1 MSAGRARRGH
11 GYSGGI
17 HPAARFAV
25 VTVRGAAMTSHV
37 RAEGPGA
44 ATPAPVGRPSSAVY
58 QSRRRAVLVI
68 GAAAGVG
75 LIVKILLNATSF
87 GTADV
92 WHWLDFAQAT
102 REYGPIDVYSYP
114 FDRIPIHRRS
124 SFYNHPPLIGYY
136 LELINGLDNVGVPL
150 RFSIRLFSSLADIA
164 SAFIVFAIV
173 QRRADTRLA
182 TMAGVAISLSPILV
196 IISGFHGNTDPVFVM
211 FALLAAY
218 LLVDRRRPGWA
229 GLCMAIAL
237 GIKIVPVVAI
247 PALLVWAYRAGRPV
261 LLRFAG
267 ALVGA
272 SALWWVPALALQ
284 WRHVMG
290 QVLGYA
296 GVNPHSWGLDGLFT
310 MVGLQGVAGF
320 VEGPARLLIV
330 AACALLPAWLSWRRP
345 SIALQAAALSLPMF
359 LLLTPTFGTQYI
371 VWAAA
376 PLLVAVPRWGV
387 VWNLIAG
394 TWLFWIYDRW
404 NRGLPWREAE
414 GGLVPYTVPQLWTGL
429 LVWLCLG
436 VGVVV
441 AARDLLGAGRSS
453 RSRPGPAGARH
464 RSPDGPPGPP
474 DAVTA
479 PIPIVDNR

>member
-1 MSAGRARRGH
+1 
-11 GYSGGI
+11 
-17 HPAARFAV
+17 
-25 VTVRGAAMTSHV
+25 MTSYV
-37 RAEGPGA
+37 RADGPDAGG
-44 ATPAPVGRPSSAVY
+44 PAPVGRPSTAVY
-58 QSRRRAVLVI
+58 QSRRRAVLVV

-75 LIVKILLNATSF
+75 LVVRILLNATSF

-102 REYGPIDVYSYP
+102 REYGPIGVYSYP
-114 FDRIPIHRRS
+114 FDRIPIHRGN

-136 LELINGLDNVGVPL
+136 LELINGLENIGVPL

-182 TMAGVAISLSPILV
+182 TVAGVAISLSPILV
-196 IISGFHGNTDPVFVM
+196 IISGFHGNTDPIFVM
-211 FALLAAY
+211 FTLLAAY
-218 LLVDRRRPGWA
+218 LQVDRRRPGWA
-229 GLCMAIAL
+229 GLCMALAL
-237 GIKIVPVVAI
+237 GIKIVPVVAV

-261 LLRFAG
+261 LRRFAG

-290 QVLGYA
+290 QVLGYP

-320 VEGPARLLIV
+320 VEGPARFLIV

-345 SIALQAAALSLPMF
+345 SIAVQAAALSLAMF

-376 PLLVAVPRWGV
+376 PLLVTVTRWGV
-387 VWNLIAG
+387 VWNVVAG
-394 TWLFWIYDRW
+394 IWLFWIYDRW
-404 NRGLPWREAE
+404 NHGMPWHEAQA
-414 GGLVPYTVPQLWTGL
+414 GVVPFTVPQLFLGL

-436 VGVVV
+436 VGLVV
-441 AARDLLGAGRSS
+441 AARSLLGADRSW
-453 RSRPGPAGARH
+453 RSRAGPADARPGL
-464 RSPDGPPGPP
+464 SDGPPGPA

>member
-1 MSAGRARRGH
+1 
-11 GYSGGI
+11 
-17 HPAARFAV
+17 
-25 VTVRGAAMTSHV
+25 MTSHV

-44 ATPAPVGRPSSAVY
+44 GRPAPVVRPSSAAY

-87 GTADV
+87 GTVDV
-92 WHWLDFAQAT
+92 WHWMDFAQAT

-114 FDRIPIHRRS
+114 FDRIPIHDRN

-182 TMAGVAISLSPILV
+182 TMAAVAISLSPILV

-218 LLVDRRRPGWA
+218 LLVDRHRPGWA

-247 PALLVWAYRAGRPV
+247 PALLVWAHRAGRPV

-284 WRHVMG
+284 WWHVMG

-296 GVNPHSWGLDGLFT
+296 GVNAHSWGLDGLFT

-330 AACALLPAWLSWRRP
+330 ATCALLPAWLSWRRP
-345 SIALQAAALSLPMF
+345 SIALQAAALSLSLF
-359 LLLTPTFGTQYI
+359 LLLTPTFGAQYL

-376 PLLVAVPRWGV
+376 PLLVTVTRWGV
-387 VWNLIAG
+387 VWNVIAG
-394 TWLFWIYDRW
+394 TWLFWIYNRW
-404 NRGLPWREAE
+404 NHGLPWQEAE
-414 GGLVPYTVPQLWTGL
+414 RLPVPYTVPQLWTGL

-441 AARDLLGAGRSS
+441 AGRDLLGAGRSS
-453 RSRPGPAGARH
+453 RSRPGPADARH
-464 RSPDGPPGPP
+464 RSRDGPPGPP

>member
-1 MSAGRARRGH
+1 
-11 GYSGGI
+11 
-17 HPAARFAV
+17 
-25 VTVRGAAMTSHV
+25 MTSHV

-44 ATPAPVGRPSSAVY
+44 ARPAPVGRPSSPVY

-247 PALLVWAYRAGRPV
+247 PALLVSAYRAGRPV

-330 AACALLPAWLSWRRP
+330 AACALLPAWLTWRRP

-387 VWNLIAG
+387 VWNVIAG